1 MRSGLY
7 ASVSRSPL
15 AGTSI
20 RLRPSS
26 RTTIR
31 ERGQA
36 AAGELNST
44 QNGGVFLTR
53 ISSMYKAIRKYATLC
68 SQLRFVM
75 LSATKLNEDREHR
88 QRNNMRR
95 VFMGNII
102 GKGEISAAT

>member
-1 MRSGLY
+1 
-7 ASVSRSPL
+7 
-15 AGTSI
+15 
-20 RLRPSS
+20 
-26 RTTIR
+26 
-31 ERGQA
+31 
-36 AAGELNST
+36 
-44 QNGGVFLTR
+44 
-53 ISSMYKAIRKYATLC
+53 MYKAIRKYATLC